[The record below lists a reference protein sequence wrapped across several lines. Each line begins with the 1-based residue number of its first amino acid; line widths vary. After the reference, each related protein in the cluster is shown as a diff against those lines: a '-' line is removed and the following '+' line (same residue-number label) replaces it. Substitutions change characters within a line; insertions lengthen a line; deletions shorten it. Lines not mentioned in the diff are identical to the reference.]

1 MRGEPMLSNSC
12 WPSLR
17 WPRLAFGAALCLA
30 LAGVASPGLAQTSW
44 RDELPQARAVGG
56 GELRWFGLRIYHATL
71 WSEKQPFDPAARF
84 ALQLRYHRSI
94 SRDRL
99 VQTSMEEIRRLGNAP
114 RDAATLQRWE
124 ARLREAF
131 VDVADG
137 DQLVGLH
144 LPGQGMRLYDQH
156 RLRAEIAD
164 PQLAQAFFDIWLHTD
179 SRDQNLRRQLLGGQ
193 P

>member
-1 MRGEPMLSNSC
+1 MLSSSC
-12 WPSLR
+12 LPSPR
-17 WPRLAFGAALCLA
+17 WPKLAFAAALCLA
-30 LAGVASPGLAQTSW
+30 LAGVALPGAAQGQW

-56 GELRWFGLRIYHATL
+56 GDLRWFGLRIYHATL
-71 WSEKQPFDPAARF
+71 WSEKQPFDPAGRF

-124 ARLREAF
+124 AQLREAF

-137 DQLVGLH
+137 DQLVGLN
-144 LPGQGMRLYDQH
+144 LPGQGLRLYDQH
-156 RLRAEIAD
+156 KLRAEISD
-164 PQLAQAFFDIWLHTD
+164 PQLAKAFFGIWLHAD

>member
-1 MRGEPMLSNSC
+1 MLSSSC
-12 WPSLR
+12 LPSLR
-17 WPRLAFGAALCLA
+17 WPELLRAAALYLTLALSLAGAALPA
-30 LAGVASPGLAQTSW
+30 AAQVQW
-44 RDELPQARAVGG
+44 RDELPQARAIGG

-94 SRDRL
+94 SRERL
-99 VQTSMEEIRRLGNAP
+99 VQTSMDEIRRLGAAP
-114 RDAATLQRWE
+114 RDAAVLQRWE

-131 VDVADG
+131 VDVEDG
-137 DQLVGLH
+137 DQLVGVH

-156 RLRAEIAD
+156 KLRAEIAD
-164 PQLAQAFFDIWLHTD
+164 PQLAQAFFSIWLHES
-179 SRDQNLRRQLLGGQ
+179 SRDQNLRRQLLGAQ